1 MIENPKIPKLR
12 SSNGTYSALE
22 ILQAIVLIC
31 FILYFGKTFSFLQ
44 FSLLIVLFFF
54 RFVNGWRVKELT
66 KWALYYLL
74 LLLVSFIAIIV
85 YLLFMQISEFSS
97 AWELFRE
104 KLLEALNQIS
114 VLSQSDLKQLQKNK
128 LHF

>member
-31 FILYFGKTFSFLQ
+31 FILYFGKPFNSSQ
-44 FSLLIVLFFF
+44 FSLLISFILFPIC
-54 RFVNGWRVKELT
+54 
-66 KWALYYLL
+66 KWMESKGINKMGAIITSL

-85 YLLFMQISEFSS
+85 YLL
-97 AWELFRE
+97 LY
-104 KLLEALNQIS
+104 K
-114 VLSQSDLKQLQKNK
+114 
-128 LHF
+128 